1 MCRGVG
7 KDQDVSGSLDHR
19 DQVEPGALSG
29 EAARITLTRSRAPR
43 LRISVTPGFFADHG
57 DLDEFAETS
66 NSFSQ
71 RIKVQSNQYDR
82 SRV

>member
-1 MCRGVG
+1 VCRGVG

-19 DQVEPGALSG
+19 DQVERGALSG
-29 EAARITLTRSRAPR
+29 EAARITLTAHAHPVPN
-43 LRISVTPGFFADHG
+43 LGHG

-71 RIKVQSNQYDR
+71 RIKVHSNQYDR
-82 SRV
+82 SLV